1 MADRS
6 DRWPTPKIRVR
17 APLLAAYGLGAA
29 ARISN
34 NWERAMTDTKTKLI
48 PGVRIRD
55 PHVLDQRYGFDR
67 LSQLETTMAR
77 RF

>member
-1 MADRS
+1 
-6 DRWPTPKIRVR
+6 
-17 APLLAAYGLGAA
+17 
-29 ARISN
+29 
-34 NWERAMTDTKTKLI
+34 MTDTKTKLI